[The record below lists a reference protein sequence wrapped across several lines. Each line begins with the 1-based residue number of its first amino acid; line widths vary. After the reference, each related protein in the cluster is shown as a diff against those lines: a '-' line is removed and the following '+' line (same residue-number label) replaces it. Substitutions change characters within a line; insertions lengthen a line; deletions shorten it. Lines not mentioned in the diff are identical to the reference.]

1 MVQHARLSGIPPQS
15 QWHYYSIGEKTIA
28 VYRREIAHLNRLYAE
43 ATKDD
48 SVKHH
53 GAVQFVLDG
62 GSCLLSSGDPLPL
75 S

>member
-48 SVKHH
+48 SVKHVKGGVKVDQWG
-53 GAVQFVLDG
+53 GAKG
-62 GSCLLSSGDPLPL
+62 NHE
-75 S
+75 